1 VKKDGVKEFKNLI
14 ILLVYYMKTR
24 KNRNKCKKGGK
35 VIATGGK
42 VIASGGFGCV
52 FSPALKCEGNASR
65 GKNRISK
72 LLTKKHALD
81 EFNEI
86 QIFKKQLDKIPN
98 YQNYFL
104 IDDFDICKPAKL
116 NKSDL
121 VSFKSK
127 CSALPKDKI
136 TQENINTSLDKV
148 FALNMP
154 NGGLPIDDFLLK
166 NNSYKNIV
174 NLNNTLIKLLNN
186 GIIPMNK
193 KNIYHCDIK
202 DSNILVDNS
211 SNLKARLIDWGL
223 STEYIAN
230 INQTFPKTWRNRPFQ
245 FNVPFSIII
254 FSDLFFDKYSKYIKE
269 GGKINHISLKPFIIN
284 YIYLW
289 TKERGSGH
297 YSYINQIMFML
308 FSNELDDIDQNSKE
322 KLIEN
327 DFTLIYISNYIIEI
341 LINFTKFREDGT
353 LNLREYIDTVFI
365 KIVDIWGFIISYL
378 PIFTALFEN
387 YKKLNEM
394 ELELFEALK
403 KIFIKYLYSPRIK
416 PINIDELTNEL
427 KELNKIFKLTST
439 SINSR
444 KTSSLKISST
454 KKSKGV
460 TGQTYLLNSSQ
471 KKRTKTSKTKTS
483 KHIIYTLEDLKWD
496 KSH

>member
-1 VKKDGVKEFKNLI
+1 
-14 ILLVYYMKTR
+14 MKTR

-35 VIATGGK
+35 VIAIGRKASAIGGK

-52 FSPALKCEGNASR
+52 FSPALKCEGSSTSR

-81 EFNEI
+81 EYNEI

-121 VSFKSK
+121 VNFKTK

-174 NLNNTLIKLLNN
+174 KLNNTLIKLLNN

-193 KNIYHCDIK
+193 NNIYHCDIK
-202 DSNILVDNS
+202 DSNILIDNS

-223 STEYIAN
+223 STEYVAN
-230 INQTFPKTWRNRPFQ
+230 IEQPFPKTWRNRPFQ

-269 GGKINHISLKPFIIN
+269 GGKINPESLKPFIIE

-289 TKERGSGH
+289 LKERGTGH

-322 KLIEN
+322 KLIESE
-327 DFTLIYISNYIIEI
+327 FTLPYIYNYIIEV
-341 LINFTKFREDGT
+341 LINFTNFREDGT
-353 LNLREYIDTVFI
+353 LNLRIYLDTVFI

-378 PIFTALFEN
+378 PIFSALFEN
-387 YKKLNEM
+387 YENLNEM

-403 KIFIKYLYSPRIK
+403 KIFIKYLYSPRIT
-416 PINIDELTNEL
+416 PINETELTNEL

-439 SINSR
+439 SASINSR
-444 KTSSLKISST
+444 RTSSLKISSS
-454 KKSKGV
+454 KRSKGV

-471 KKRTKTSKTKTS
+471 KKRTKTSKTRTS
-483 KHIIYTLEDLKWD
+483 KHII
-496 KSH
+496 

>member
-1 VKKDGVKEFKNLI
+1 
-14 ILLVYYMKTR
+14 MKTR
-24 KNRNKCKKGGK
+24 KHKQKYKR
-35 VIATGGK
+35 GGK

-52 FSPALKCEGNASR
+52 FSPALKCEGSTSR

-81 EFNEI
+81 EYNEI
-86 QIFKKQLDKIPN
+86 QKFKKKLDKIQN

-121 VSFKSK
+121 VSFKTK

-174 NLNNTLIKLLNN
+174 KLNNTLIKLLNN

-193 KNIYHCDIK
+193 NNIYHCDIK
-202 DSNILVDNS
+202 DSNILIDNS

-223 STEYIAN
+223 STEYVAN
-230 INQTFPKTWRNRPFQ
+230 IDQPFPKTWRNRPFQ

-269 GGKINHISLKPFIIN
+269 GGKINPESLKPFIIE

-289 TKERGSGH
+289 LKERGSGH
-297 YSYINQIMFML
+297 YSYINNIMFML
-308 FSNELDDIDQNSKE
+308 FSNELDDIDKNSKE
-322 KLIEN
+322 KLIESE
-327 DFTLIYISNYIIEI
+327 FTLPYIYNYIIEV
-341 LINFTKFREDGT
+341 LINFTNFREDGT
-353 LNLREYIDTVFI
+353 LNFRIYLDTVFI
-365 KIVDIWGFIISYL
+365 KIVDIWGFIISYIS
-378 PIFTALFEN
+378 IFAALFEN
-387 YKKLNEM
+387 YEKLNEM
-394 ELELFEALK
+394 EMELFESLK
-403 KIFIKYLYSPRIK
+403 LIFIKYLYSPRIT
-416 PINIDELTNEL
+416 PINETELTNEL

-439 SINSR
+439 STNSR
-444 KTSSLKISST
+444 RTSSLKISST
-454 KKSKGV
+454 KRSKGV
-460 TGQTYLLNSSQ
+460 TGQTYILNSSQ
-471 KKRTKTSKTKTS
+471 KKRSTNSKTRTS
-483 KHIIYTLEDLKWD
+483 KHII
-496 KSH
+496 